1 MVTKSRLAL
10 AAACAATLAF
20 APAASANGVNDS
32 PRDPEAKRFVANVS
46 VPSIVKHQ
54 IELQKIA
61 SLNGD
66 TREVFGTG
74 YTESV
79 NYVVKTLKAAG
90 YNPKVTPFNF
100 PVWGEA
106 KPPVLNW
113 NNGTPPKSYKPGTE
127 ADNNTPNVD
136 FITMFDSPTA
146 ELVNTAVI
154 PVNDNIDPP
163 TGGSTAG
170 CEPEDFPAAVSG
182 KIALVQRGTCAFVQ
196 KWANAEAA
204 GALGIIIY
212 NEGNNDTRQN
222 ALFIDDAREATIPAV
237 ISSYAVGNELLQAYK
252 AGKNPRVDFKVYGTF
267 TDRFLPHVLAET
279 KDGDKNNVVVVGAH
293 LDSVP
298 EGPGINDDG
307 SGTAALLSM
316 AEEVARG
323 HYNLRQKI
331 RFAWWG
337 AEENGL
343 VGSSY
348 YAKTL
353 SDAEVKKIDVM
364 LDYDM
369 LASPNYIRGIYDGD
383 GDDPSEDPNVPNP
396 PGPVGSGRV
405 EDVFDEWFKA
415 QGMKSERG
423 AFDGRS
429 DYVGF
434 TLRGIPSGGVF
445 AGAEGVKTAEQEKIY
460 GGAAGAWY
468 DPCYHQICDNLQTVI
483 SGVPPISADGFTEEG
498 VFPDDAAKKAAA
510 RKMKGGALRSLKELS
525 GAASYGVYYWAMS
538 KDGFNSKPH
547 GGKPPKWPPR
557 HRWHGHDHRKNG

>member
-1 MVTKSRLAL
+1 M
-10 AAACAATLAF
+10 
-20 APAASANGVNDS
+20 PN
-32 PRDPEAKRFVANVS
+32 
-46 VPSIVKHQ
+46 IVKHQ
-54 IELQKIA
+54 IALQQIA
-61 SLNGD
+61 TLNDD
-66 TREVFGTG
+66 TREVFSPG
-74 YTESV
+74 YQESLD
-79 NYVVKTLKAAG
+79 YVVQTLKDAG
-90 YNPKVTPFNF
+90 YSPKVTPFNY
-100 PVWGEA
+100 PVWKETQPA
-106 KPPVLNW
+106 VLNSL
-113 NNGTPPKSYKPGTE
+113 PPNAKTYKPGTA
-127 ADNNTPNVD
+127 ADDGSPNVD
-136 FITMFDSPTA
+136 FITMANSPTV
-146 ELVNTAVI
+146 ELTNA
-154 PVNDNIDPP
+154 PVFPVGGIVDPP
-163 TGGSTAG
+163 TGGSASGCVAADYAG
-170 CEPEDFPAAVSG
+170 VSG
-182 KIALVQRGTCAFVQ
+182 KVALVQRGTCPFVT
-196 KWANAEAA
+196 KWELAQAA
-204 GALGIIIY
+204 GATGVIIY
-212 NEGNNDTRQN
+212 NEGNTPARQTPIFVDN
-222 ALFIDDAREATIPAV
+222 QPTPDATIAAV
-237 ISSYAVGNELLQAYK
+237 ITSYTLGNDLLQAYK
-252 AGKNPRVDFKVYGTF
+252 AGKNPKVDFKVYGF
-267 TDRFLPHVLAET
+267 FEPRYLNQVIAET
-279 KDGDKNNVVVVGAH
+279 RGGDPNNVVVVGAH

-307 SGTAALLSM
+307 SGTATLLAQ
-316 AEEVARG
+316 AEELADG

-396 PGPVGSGRV
+396 PGPPGSGRV

-415 QGMKSERG
+415 QGFKSERG

-445 AGAEGVKTAEQEKIY
+445 AGAEGVKTAEQEQIY

-483 SGVPPISADGFTEEG
+483 SGVPPITADGFTEEG
-498 VFPDDAAKKAAA
+498 VFPENAAKKAAA

-547 GGKPPKWPPR
+547 GGKPPKWPR
-557 HRWHGHDHRKNG
+557 HRWHGHGHRNNG